1 MKLAFSSNAFRRFT
15 LQDSIAILSTIGY
28 DGIEIMADIPHA
40 YPPNLT
46 KKDIGSIQDAL
57 KRHGME
63 VSNINAFMLRAIGDV
78 YRPSWIERDRKSR
91 EERINHTLSC
101 IDLAD
106 MLGARTIS
114 TEPGGPLEQGASAD
128 EALDIFREGLS
139 MVEARAREKGV
150 RVLIEPE
157 PGLLIQTGSDFQRL
171 YSELDPD
178 VFGLNFDIGH
188 FFCVREDCASLIEK
202 LGGAIHHFHLDD
214 ISSDRKHYHL
224 MPGSGIIDFKSI
236 LSAVKKIDYQGF
248 LTVELYTYEES
259 PSEAALRSLNYIRG
273 VMGIIND

>member
-40 YPPNLT
+40 YPPNLS
-46 KKDIGSIQDAL
+46 KKDISSIQDAL
-57 KRHGME
+57 KRHRME

-91 EERINHTLSC
+91 QERINHTLGC

-114 TEPGGPLEQGASAD
+114 TEPGGPLEEGASEE
-128 EALDIFREGLS
+128 EAISMFMEGLS
-139 MVEARAREKGV
+139 MVEERAREKGV

-171 YSELDPD
+171 YSGLDPE

-188 FFCVREDCASLIEK
+188 FFCVREDCASLIQK
-202 LGGAIHHFHLDD
+202 LSGAIHHFHLDD
-214 ISSDRKHYHL
+214 ISSDRKHFHL
-224 MPGSGIIDFKSI
+224 MPGNGIIDFESI
-236 LSAVKKIDYQGF
+236 LSAVKKIDYKGF

-259 PSEAALRSLNYIRG
+259 PSEAALRSLNYIKG
-273 VMGIIND
+273 VMGTIND